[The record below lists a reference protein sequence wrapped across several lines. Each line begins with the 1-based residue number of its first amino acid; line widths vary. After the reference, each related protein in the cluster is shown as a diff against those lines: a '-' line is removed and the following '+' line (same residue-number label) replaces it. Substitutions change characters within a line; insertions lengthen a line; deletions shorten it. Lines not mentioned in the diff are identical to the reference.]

1 MDRKKETLNSLSNQ
15 FVALTQRIFDMVT
28 TSKAAVAVAIDGD
41 INNSA
46 SFPRYVSVKSA
57 SQCPQADRIREHL
70 VNRTTKIA
78 TSAKKSSHSLATFDT
93 REAPGLILDVGSN
106 KRSYGHIVVAIEP
119 SPNSQSNHRIDE
131 VAMMREIVDS
141 INDCLPHFRRGNL
154 RNLFESDPYVKMVYG
169 TLLDRSSIYCIE
181 LS

>member
-57 SQCPQADRIREHL
+57 SHCPQADGIREHL
-70 VNRTTKIA
+70 LHRTTKIA
-78 TSAKKSSHSLATFDT
+78 TSAKKPHSSLSFDT

>member
-15 FVALTQRIFDMVT
+15 FVALTQRIFDKAIA
-28 TSKAAVAVAIDGD
+28 SKAAVAVAVDGD
-41 INNSA
+41 LNNSA

-93 REAPGLILDVGSN
+93 RETPGLILDIGSN
-106 KRSYGHIVVAIEP
+106 KHSYGHVVVAIEP
-119 SPNSQSNHRIDE
+119 SLNNQHEIDE

-141 INDCLPHFRRGNL
+141 INECLPHFRRRNL
-154 RNLFESDPYVKMVYG
+154 KNLFESDPYVKMVYG
-169 TLLDRSSIYCIE
+169 TLLDCSSIYCIE

>member
-1 MDRKKETLNSLSNQ
+1 MDRKNETLNSLSKQ
-15 FVALTQRIFDMVT
+15 FVALTQYIFDKVV

-57 SQCPQADRIREHL
+57 SYCPQADGIRERLLH
-70 VNRTTKIA
+70 RTTKIA
-78 TSAKKSSHSLATFDT
+78 TSAKKSHSLATFDA
-93 REAPGLILDVGSN
+93 RETPGLILDVGSN
-106 KRSYGHIVVAIEP
+106 KHSYGHVVVAIEP
-119 SPNSQSNHRIDE
+119 SPNNQPNHEIDE

-141 INDCLPHFRRGNL
+141 INECLPHFRRGNL
-154 RNLFESDPYVKMVYG
+154 KNLFESDPHVKMVYG
-169 TLLDRSSIYCIE
+169 TLLDHSSIYCIE